1 MLKVLANIRI
11 IPITIVAALVFLPVK
26 LNSIWTGIDGMVEG
40 VGMAKAEAQQA
51 RSTGE
56 EAKPQDMAADGNAR
70 EEDPA
75 DNEDEIVEDEEE
87 IDDEAEAAKMLA
99 NDPTLFTQQEIDLLQ
114 QLADRRQIIEE
125 REAEIN
131 QRDGLLKA
139 AEARINKKV
148 QELRNLKE
156 TISSLMLQHDQQQ
169 EKKMGSLVKIYENMK
184 PKDAARIFGEL
195 DMDTLL
201 MVAERMKERK
211 LAAVMAK
218 MNPAKA
224 KEMTVELARMRDMPL
239 PGSEGG

>member
-1 MLKVLANIRI
+1 MLKFFANVRI
-11 IPITIVAALVFLPVK
+11 IPLTIIAALVFLPVK
-26 LNSIWTGIDGMVEG
+26 LNSIWTGIDIMFEG
-40 VGMAKAEAQQA
+40 VEMSKAEAQQA
-51 RSTGE
+51 RSSGE
-56 EAKPQDMAADGNAR
+56 EAKPD
-70 EEDPA
+70 EEATDAA
-75 DNEDEIVEDEEE
+75 DNEDDGEEADDEEE
-87 IDDEAEAAKMLA
+87 LDDEAEADKMLA

-114 QLADRRQIIEE
+114 QLAERRQKLVE
-125 REAEIN
+125 REAEMN
-131 QRDGLLKA
+131 QRDGLLQA

-156 TISSLMLQHDQQQ
+156 TIAGLMLKHDEQQT
-169 EKKMGSLVKIYENMK
+169 KKMSSLVKIYENMK

-218 MNPAKA
+218 MNPEKA

-239 PGSEGG
+239 PGSEGGG